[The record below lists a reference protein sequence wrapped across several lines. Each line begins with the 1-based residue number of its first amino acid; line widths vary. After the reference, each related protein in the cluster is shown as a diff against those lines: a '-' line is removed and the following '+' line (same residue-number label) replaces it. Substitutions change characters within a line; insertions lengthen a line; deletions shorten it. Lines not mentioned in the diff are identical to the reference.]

1 MDIVLPFEDFK
12 NEVEKLYRTLPAYAA
27 VIQNDVDIEAWLEEE
42 KINLSQAME
51 LRALNMN
58 LYACAD

>member
-1 MDIVLPFEDFK
+1 MNLVLSFEEFK
-12 NEVEKLYRTLPAYAA
+12 NEVEKLYRILPAYAA
-27 VIQNDVDIEAWLEEE
+27 VIQNDVDIEAWLEEK

-58 LYACAD
+58 LYACSD

>member
-1 MDIVLPFEDFK
+1 MSFDDLKNIVEHS
-12 NEVEKLYRTLPAYAA
+12 YHSLPAYAA
-27 VIQNDVDIEAWLEEE
+27 VIQNDVDIEVWLEEK

>member
-1 MDIVLPFEDFK
+1 MSNPLSFEELK
-12 NEVEKLYRTLPAYAA
+12 NVVEHLYHTYPANAA
-27 VIQNDVDIEAWLEEE
+27 VIQNDVDIEAWLEEK